1 MSAFQLRATIGP
13 VVELTDRQLFINRE
27 LSWLAFNER
36 VLAEARNANLPLHER
51 LKFLNISAG
60 NLDEFFMVRVAG
72 LKQQQQ
78 GGVAELSADGMAPG
92 EALQAISERTHLMV
106 TEQYRL
112 WQRELLNLLA
122 INGLAVLART
132 ELNGEQK
139 TAAKAHFQ
147 ASVFPALTPLAVDP
161 GHPFP
166 HLRNKSINLAVLL
179 RREGRR
185 RKREL
190 GESSLAVVQV
200 PSVLSRLVPL
210 PASTGQAFL
219 MLEELI
225 ALHVGELFP
234 GYAVEQTIGFRVTR
248 NWDLNVDEEES
259 EDLLSTIQ
267 QELRRR
273 ERGAAVRLELDNVAS
288 PALETQLTNALKLS
302 AQDVYRVGGP
312 LQLQDLG
319 ALADLDPKA
328 ENRVEP
334 LVPAT
339 PHALKDVDSILH
351 VVGQRDILLH
361 HPYES
366 FDPVVRFIEEAADD
380 PNVLA
385 IKQTLY
391 RTTGYDSPIGRA
403 LVRASEN
410 GKQVAVLVE
419 LKARLDE
426 ANNIAWA
433 RRMEE
438 NGVHV
443 VYGLIGLKTHCKV
456 TMVVRREGQG
466 IRRYVHLGTGNY
478 NPQTARAYTDLSLFT
493 ARQEI
498 ADDVTAL
505 FNLLTGY
512 SSAPAWKRLA
522 VAPMNLQA
530 KVLELIEQQAARA
543 RKGEPARI
551 AGKLNSLVDP
561 AVIRALYAASQAGV
575 DVELLVRGICCLRP
589 GMPGVSERIRVTSV
603 IDRFLEHS
611 RVFAF
616 GVGANTEV
624 WMSSADWMPR
634 NFQRRVEVMFPV
646 EDLASRARI
655 LEEVLGIGFKDN
667 VKARQLTVD
676 GSYLPPPLQLD
687 GQTVRSQV
695 VQTELARRGAEPKL
709 QEAPVIRHVASPV
722 GEKPADPARTPAAGT
737 PGLAG

>member
-1 MSAFQLRATIGP
+1 MSSPHLRGSIEP
-13 VVELTDRQLFINRE
+13 FLELTDRQLFINRE

-36 VLAEARNANLPLHER
+36 VLAEARNATLPIHER
-51 LKFLNISAG
+51 IKFLSISAG

-72 LKQQQQ
+72 LKQQVQN
-78 GGVAELSADGMAPG
+78 GVAELSADGMAPS
-92 EALQAISERTHLMV
+92 EALQAISERSHLMV

-112 WQRELLNLLA
+112 WQRELLGLLSA
-122 INGLAVLART
+122 HGLAVLART
-132 ELNGEQK
+132 ELSAEQK

-185 RKREL
+185 RKKEQS
-190 GESSLAVVQV
+190 ESSLAVVQV
-200 PSVLSRLVPL
+200 PSVLARVVPL
-210 PASTGQAFL
+210 PATTGHAFL
-219 MLEELI
+219 LLEELI
-225 ALHVGELFP
+225 ALHVGDLFP
-234 GYAVEQTIGFRVTR
+234 GYAVEQTVGFRVTR

-273 ERGAAVRLELDNVAS
+273 ERGAAVRLEIDSAAS
-288 PALETQLTNALKLS
+288 NALEAQLTYALKLTP
-302 AQDVYRVGGP
+302 QDVYRVAGP
-312 LQLQDLG
+312 LQLQDLS
-319 ALADLDPKA
+319 AISDFDPRH
-328 ENRVEP
+328 ENRIEPMVPSTPAILRDVE
-334 LVPAT
+334 
-339 PHALKDVDSILH
+339 SILH

-391 RTTGYDSPIGRA
+391 RTTGGDSPIGRA

-456 TMVVRREGQG
+456 TMVVRREGAG

-478 NPQTARAYTDLSLFT
+478 NPQTARLYTDLSLFT

-530 KVLELIEQQAARA
+530 KVLELIEREATRA
-543 RKGEPARI
+543 KKGEPARI

-561 AVIRALYAASQAGV
+561 ATIRALYAASQAGV
-575 DVELLVRGICCLRP
+575 EIELLVRGICCLRP

-611 RVFAF
+611 RIFAF
-616 GVGANTEV
+616 GAGANTEV

-646 EDLASRARI
+646 EDPAIRARI
-655 LEEVLGIGFKDN
+655 LEEVLGLGFKDN
-667 VKARQLTVD
+667 VKSRQLTVD
-676 GSYLPPPLQLD
+676 GSYLPAPLQLD

-695 VQTELARRGAEPKL
+695 LQLELARRTSETKL
-709 QEAPVIRHVASPV
+709 TEPVIRHVASPV
-722 GEKPADPARTPAAGT
+722 GDKPPAG
-737 PGLAG
+737 PGPTG